1 MAARTRRRHGV
12 LGTDDDAPVVVAAR
26 TGRRH
31 GVLGTDDDAPR
42 GATPARRRRHHGI
55 RTRIA
60 GGSLL
65 IAFVV
70 SLFAGLVI
78 NAQLERIVRD
88 GTVQALRSD
97 GAQYV
102 FALQARPD
110 EPLQGPGLGTR
121 IAVVAPDGSI
131 PVFSLPTTLAAQIP
145 ALAVRE
151 GVSTADAGGAT
162 YILLSQPVSVAGE
175 TWYVVAGRDEAEET
189 TVLVQ
194 MRLLLIGSF
203 ALLVLGIGAGG
214 WVLATVSL
222 RPVTR
227 LRVSAQSLSE
237 RSTAELLPVGRAD
250 DEIAQLAIT
259 LNHLIERLRASAER
273 ERQLVSDASHELRT
287 PLAILRTQLELARL
301 EDSSREQL
309 LTDIEGAERSA
320 TRLSA
325 LVTSLLEL
333 SRIEAA
339 TPPPLTSAAALDAG
353 VLEAVERA
361 RFRAG
366 AGAGAGSH
374 SGSGSGSVSGGR
386 DVDVRIDHVA
396 SLVGDGLGAGY
407 AVHADDYGRIVDN
420 LTGNALQAIAERA
433 GTADRDWVPELIVS
447 LVEGDGMLVLRVS
460 DTGGG
465 LDPAFESRAFE
476 RFSRPDATRAAG
488 HGAGLG
494 LAIVAAIVRN
504 AGGTIELRNRPGVGL
519 EVVVTLP
526 AVPALDAPSRVVGS

>member
-1 MAARTRRRHGV
+1 VSVDRRRS
-12 LGTDDDAPVVVAAR
+12 T
-26 TGRRH
+26 
-31 GVLGTDDDAPR
+31 
-42 GATPARRRRHHGI
+42 RHHGI

-65 IAFVV
+65 IAVVV
-70 SLFAGLVI
+70 SLVAGLAI

-110 EPLQGPGLGTR
+110 DPLQGPGLGTR
-121 IAVVAPDGSI
+121 IAVIAPDGSI
-131 PVFSLPTTLAAQIP
+131 PVFSLPTTLAAQLP
-145 ALAVRE
+145 ALAATRE
-151 GVSTADAGGAT
+151 VTTVDAGPAT
-162 YILLSQPVSVAGE
+162 YILLSQHVTVGGD
-175 TWYVVAGRDEAEET
+175 TWYVIAGRDEAEET

-194 MRLLLIGSF
+194 MRLLLVGSF
-203 ALLVLGIGAGG
+203 ALLVIGVAAGG
-214 WVLATVSL
+214 WVLTTVSL

-237 RSTAELLPVGRAD
+237 RSTDEVLPVGRAD

-259 LNHLIERLRASAER
+259 LNDLIERLRASADR

-309 LTDIEGAERSA
+309 LADIEGAERSA
-320 TRLSA
+320 SRLSA

-339 TPPPLTSAAALDAG
+339 TPEERTSAAALEAE

-361 RFRAG
+361 RFRIAADDALSG
-366 AGAGAGSH
+366 VDVEYVSAVAGS
-374 SGSGSGSVSGGR
+374 GPGEDAAV
-386 DVDVRIDHVA
+386 
-396 SLVGDGLGAGY
+396 Y
-407 AVHADDYGRIVDN
+407 AVRADDVGRVVDN
-420 LTGNALQAIAERA
+420 LTGNALQAFTEHR
-433 GTADRDWVPELIVS
+433 GDPRRVS
-447 LVEGDGMLVLRVS
+447 VMLDEDGGQLTLRVS
-460 DTGGG
+460 DTAGG
-465 LDPAFESRAFE
+465 LDPAFEPRALE
-476 RFSRPDATRAAG
+476 RFSRSDATRSSG
-488 HGAGLG
+488 HGSGLG
-494 LAIVAAIVRN
+494 LAIVAAIARN
-504 AGGTIELRNRPGVGL
+504 AGGAIVLHNRPGHGL

-526 AVPALDAPSRVVGS
+526 VALARAADSA

>member
-1 MAARTRRRHGV
+1 
-12 LGTDDDAPVVVAAR
+12 VAAR
-26 TGRRH
+26 R
-31 GVLGTDDDAPR
+31 P
-42 GATPARRRRHHGI
+42 RHHGI
-55 RTRIA
+55 RSRIA

-65 IAFVV
+65 IAVVV
-70 SLFAGLVI
+70 SLFAGLAI

-110 EPLQGPGLGTR
+110 DPLQGPGLGTR

-145 ALAVRE
+145 ALAASQEVTT
-151 GVSTADAGGAT
+151 VDAGRAT
-162 YILLSQPVSVAGE
+162 YVLLSQEVRVGGD
-175 TWYVVAGRDEAEET
+175 TWYVIAGRDEAEET

-194 MRLLLIGSF
+194 MRLLLVGSF

-214 WVLATVSL
+214 WVLTTVSL
-222 RPVTR
+222 RPVSR

-259 LNHLIERLRASAER
+259 LNDLIERLRASADR

-301 EDSSREQL
+301 EDASREQL
-309 LTDIEGAERSA
+309 LADIEVAERSA

-339 TPPPLTSAAALDAG
+339 TPPERTTAAALDAEA
-353 VLEAVERA
+353 LEAVERA
-361 RFRAG
+361 RFR
-366 AGAGAGSH
+366 
-374 SGSGSGSVSGGR
+374 
-386 DVDVRIDHVA
+386 VA
-396 SLVGDGLGAGY
+396 SDDALEGVEIEYLGVLAPGGERSGF
-407 AVHADDYGRIVDN
+407 AVRADDFGRIVDN
-420 LTGNALQAIAERA
+420 LAGNALQALAARGPDVDA
-433 GTADRDWVPELIVS
+433 ARQVS
-447 LVEGDGMLVLRVS
+447 VMLDDSGGVLVLRVS
-460 DTGGG
+460 DTAGG
-465 LDPAFESRAFE
+465 LDPAFEPRAFE
-476 RFSRPDATRAAG
+476 RFSRPDATRSTGGGSA

-504 AGGTIELRNRPGVGL
+504 AGGTIDLRNRPGHGL
-519 EVVVTLP
+519 EVVVSLPEAP
-526 AVPALDAPSRVVGS
+526 AVPSLSLP

>member
-1 MAARTRRRHGV
+1 MAARR
-12 LGTDDDAPVVVAAR
+12 P
-26 TGRRH
+26 
-31 GVLGTDDDAPR
+31 
-42 GATPARRRRHHGI
+42 RHHGI
-55 RTRIA
+55 RSRIA

-65 IAFVV
+65 IAVVV
-70 SLFAGLVI
+70 SLFAGLAI

-110 EPLQGPGLGTR
+110 DPLQGPGLGTR

-145 ALAVRE
+145 ALAASQEVTT
-151 GVSTADAGGAT
+151 VDAGRAT
-162 YILLSQPVSVAGE
+162 YVLLSQEVRVGGD
-175 TWYVVAGRDEAEET
+175 TWYVIAGRDEAEET

-194 MRLLLIGSF
+194 MRLLLVGSF

-214 WVLATVSL
+214 WVLTTVSL
-222 RPVTR
+222 RPVSR

-259 LNHLIERLRASAER
+259 LNDLIERLRASADR

-301 EDSSREQL
+301 EDASREQL
-309 LTDIEGAERSA
+309 LADIEVAERSA

-339 TPPPLTSAAALDAG
+339 TPPERTTAAALDAEA
-353 VLEAVERA
+353 LEAVERA
-361 RFRAG
+361 RFR
-366 AGAGAGSH
+366 
-374 SGSGSGSVSGGR
+374 
-386 DVDVRIDHVA
+386 VA
-396 SLVGDGLGAGY
+396 SDDALEGVEIEYLGVLAPGGERSGF
-407 AVHADDYGRIVDN
+407 AVRADDFGRIVDN
-420 LTGNALQAIAERA
+420 LAGNALQALAARGPDVDA
-433 GTADRDWVPELIVS
+433 ARQVS
-447 LVEGDGMLVLRVS
+447 VMLDDSGGVLVLRVS
-460 DTGGG
+460 DTAGG
-465 LDPAFESRAFE
+465 LDPAFEPRAFE
-476 RFSRPDATRAAG
+476 RFSRPDATRSTGGGSA

-504 AGGTIELRNRPGVGL
+504 AGGTIDLRNRPGHGL
-519 EVVVTLP
+519 EVVVSLPEAP
-526 AVPALDAPSRVVGS
+526 AVPSLSLP

>member
-1 MAARTRRRHGV
+1 MAEEHGPVSAASSAAAAASDGREPRRRG
-12 LGTDDDAPVVVAAR
+12 
-26 TGRRH
+26 GRRS
-31 GVLGTDDDAPR
+31 
-42 GATPARRRRHHGI
+42 RHHGI

-65 IAFVV
+65 IAVVV
-70 SLFAGLVI
+70 SLFAGLAI

-110 EPLQGPGLGTR
+110 DPLQGPGLGTR
-121 IAVVAPDGSI
+121 IAVIAPDGSI
-131 PVFSLPTTLAAQIP
+131 PVFSLPTTLAAQLP
-145 ALAVRE
+145 ALAESQEVTT
-151 GVSTADAGGAT
+151 VDAGRAT
-162 YILLSQPVSVAGE
+162 YVLLSQPVTVGGD
-175 TWYVVAGRDEAEET
+175 TWYVIAGRDEAEET

-194 MRLLLIGSF
+194 MRLLLVGSF

-214 WVLATVSL
+214 WVLTTVSL

-237 RSTAELLPVGRAD
+237 RSTAELLPIGRAD

-259 LNHLIERLRASAER
+259 LNDLIERLRASADR

-309 LTDIEGAERSA
+309 LADIEGAERSA

-339 TPPPLTSAAALDAG
+339 TPPERTTAAALDAEA
-353 VLEAVERA
+353 LEAVERA
-361 RFRAG
+361 RFRIASDETFAG
-366 AGAGAGSH
+366 AEVEYIG
-374 SGSGSGSVSGGR
+374 VLTPGGDR
-386 DVDVRIDHVA
+386 GFAVR
-396 SLVGDGLGAGY
+396 
-407 AVHADDYGRIVDN
+407 ADDFGRIVEN
-420 LTGNALQAIAERA
+420 LAGNALQAMAARGSDDEASR
-433 GTADRDWVPELIVS
+433 RVS
-447 LVEGDGMLVLRVS
+447 VMLDDSGGLLVLRVA
-460 DTGGG
+460 DTAGG
-465 LDPAFESRAFE
+465 LDPAFEPRAFE
-476 RFSRPDATRAAG
+476 RFSRSDETRAAGHGGG

-504 AGGTIELRNRPGVGL
+504 AGGSIELRNRPGHGL
-519 EVVVTLP
+519 EVVVSLPVAP
-526 AVPALDAPSRVVGS
+526 AVPSSAIPAAPSPPSPADAPAQPPRP

>member
-1 MAARTRRRHGV
+1 MAEGHGPVSVTASAPEGRGPRRRG
-12 LGTDDDAPVVVAAR
+12 
-26 TGRRH
+26 GRRS
-31 GVLGTDDDAPR
+31 
-42 GATPARRRRHHGI
+42 RHHGI

-65 IAFVV
+65 IAVVV
-70 SLFAGLVI
+70 SLFAGLAI

-110 EPLQGPGLGTR
+110 DPLQGPGLGTR
-121 IAVVAPDGSI
+121 IAVIAPDGSI
-131 PVFSLPTTLAAQIP
+131 PVFSLPTTLAAQLP
-145 ALAVRE
+145 ALAESQEVTT
-151 GVSTADAGGAT
+151 VDAGRAT
-162 YILLSQPVSVAGE
+162 YVLLSQPVTVGGD
-175 TWYVVAGRDEAEET
+175 TWYVIAGRDEAEET

-214 WVLATVSL
+214 WVLTTVSL

-237 RSTAELLPVGRAD
+237 RSTAELLPIGRAD

-259 LNHLIERLRASAER
+259 LNDLIERLRASADR

-309 LTDIEGAERSA
+309 LADIEGAERSA

-339 TPPPLTSAAALDAG
+339 TPPERTAAAALDAEA
-353 VLEAVERA
+353 LEAVERA
-361 RFRAG
+361 RFRIASDETLAGAEVEYIGVLAPEPAG
-366 AGAGAGSH
+366 AGFA
-374 SGSGSGSVSGGR
+374 
-386 DVDVRIDHVA
+386 VR
-396 SLVGDGLGAGY
+396 
-407 AVHADDYGRIVDN
+407 ADDFGRIVEN
-420 LTGNALQAIAERA
+420 LAGNALQAMGARGSDGEASRRVTVMLDDSSA
-433 GTADRDWVPELIVS
+433 G
-447 LVEGDGMLVLRVS
+447 LVLRVA
-460 DTGGG
+460 DTAGG
-465 LDPAFESRAFE
+465 LDPAFEPRAFE
-476 RFSRPDATRAAG
+476 RFSRSDETRAAGHGGG

-504 AGGTIELRNRPGVGL
+504 AGGSIELRNRPGHGL
-519 EVVVTLP
+519 EVVVSLP
-526 AVPALDAPSRVVGS
+526 VAPALPPSAVPTIPAAPSTPSPADAPAPPQRP

>member
-1 MAARTRRRHGV
+1 MSSDRRRS
-12 LGTDDDAPVVVAAR
+12 T
-26 TGRRH
+26 
-31 GVLGTDDDAPR
+31 
-42 GATPARRRRHHGI
+42 RHHGI

-65 IAFVV
+65 IAVVV
-70 SLFAGLVI
+70 SLFAGLAI

-121 IAVVAPDGSI
+121 IAVIAPDGSI
-131 PVFSLPTTLAAQIP
+131 PVFSLPTTLAAQLP
-145 ALAVRE
+145 ALAATRE
-151 GVSTADAGGAT
+151 VTTVDAGSAT
-162 YILLSQPVSVAGE
+162 YILLSQPVTVGGD
-175 TWYVVAGRDEAEET
+175 TWYVIAGRDEAEET

-194 MRLLLIGSF
+194 MRLLLVGSF
-203 ALLVLGIGAGG
+203 ALLVLGVAAGG
-214 WVLATVSL
+214 WILTTVSL

-237 RSTAELLPVGRAD
+237 RSTDEVLPVGRAD

-259 LNHLIERLRASAER
+259 LNDLIERLRASADR

-309 LTDIEGAERSA
+309 LADIEGAERSA

-339 TPPPLTSAAALDAG
+339 TPEERTSAARLEAD

-361 RFRAG
+361 RFR
-366 AGAGAGSH
+366 
-374 SGSGSGSVSGGR
+374 
-386 DVDVRIDHVA
+386 VA
-396 SLVGDGLGAGY
+396 SDDALAGIEVEYVSAIAESGPGEGAAVY
-407 AVHADDYGRIVDN
+407 AVRADDVGRVVDN
-420 LTGNALQAIAERA
+420 LAGNALQAFTERGGA
-433 GTADRDWVPELIVS
+433 PRRVS
-447 LVEGDGMLVLRVS
+447 VMLDDDGGQLTLRVS
-460 DTGGG
+460 DNAGG
-465 LDPAFESRAFE
+465 LDPAFEPRALE
-476 RFSRPDATRAAG
+476 RFSRSDATRSSG
-488 HGAGLG
+488 HGSGLG
-494 LAIVAAIVRN
+494 LAIVAAIARN
-504 AGGTIELRNRPGVGL
+504 AGGAIVLHNRPGHGL

-526 AVPALDAPSRVVGS
+526 TASALPVDPA